1 MLLAARN
8 AGLKTK
14 HDLQKKRATGNWG
27 VFPQGGREIL
37 VDRGVLHQGWRGDL
51 WTGDCR
57 VATFIPTSPKQS
69 QKIKNKGKRAA
80 LPDSAGGGYQSGEV
94 GLCFMQPTQRV

>member
-1 MLLAARN
+1 MTFR
-8 AGLKTK
+8 
-14 HDLQKKRATGNWG
+14 KKEQLGTG
-27 VFPQGGREIL
+27 VFSLKAGERYL
-37 VDRGVLHQGWRGDL
+37 WTGVLSIKAGERDL

>member
-14 HDLQKKRATGNWG
+14 HDLQKKKSDEGR
-27 VFPQGGREIL
+27 REII
-37 VDRGVLHQGWRGDL
+37 VDRAVLHQGWRERDL
-51 WTGDCR
+51 WTGHCR

-80 LPDSAGGGYQSGEV
+80 LPDSAGGGYQPGEV
-94 GLCFMQPTQRV
+94 GLNFLQPTQRV